1 MTQSGRHVE
10 GWPHV
15 GAARRWTSR
24 FVGSTARGG
33 KLPQIG
39 SAETALLAGG
49 ATAAVV
55 LAYVLA
61 RRSPFIA
68 FAIVLVPLAGW
79 LLTRPLGGLA
89 LGLAMILIIPSWES
103 LGTAQA
109 GVARV
114 ASAAAVV
121 SLLVSRRFRP
131 RPTDYAV
138 ALFVA
143 ATILGWLFHPH
154 ADAGRVLTIELT
166 PVGFYLG
173 ARAINRHHLP
183 QVMLVVLFAGSIG
196 ALTVLYEYWRGAAIF
211 IDPTQ
216 YRWNSSTGVFRPGG
230 IFGSPPGASTVLC
243 LVILLGFGCLPKL
256 RGSLRALAIIS
267 LTVCGVALFVT
278 FTRAPLIAL
287 AVGVIVFLWLL
298 RSPILRP
305 ARLVWFTLLTVVV
318 LLFALPGL
326 ERISTFQKGIARP
339 GTLQARE
346 SYWQVALP
354 IATADTKNFV
364 FGIGTGSLE
373 APPVATRV
381 SFPTVVAIRPQ
392 VYQNSLHSQ
401 YVTTLVEEGV
411 VGLGLVALLFLSA
424 LVPAARVARRA
435 RDPACGALAAGIVAA
450 AIVMTVDT
458 VFSHSPSFAMIML
471 VAGLAATC
479 REPADP
485 PDADRVSFLP
495 Q

>member
-1 MTQSGRHVE
+1 MTQSARQVE

-15 GAARRWTSR
+15 GAARSRTSR
-24 FVGSTARGG
+24 LVGSTTRRG
-33 KLPQIG
+33 KLRRVG
-39 SAETALLAGG
+39 SAESALLAGG
-49 ATAAVV
+49 ATVALL

-61 RRSPFIA
+61 RRSPAIA
-68 FAIVLVPLAGW
+68 FGIVLLPLAGW

-89 LGLAMILIIPSWES
+89 LGLAMILIIPSWEG

-114 ASAAAVV
+114 ASVAAVT
-121 SLLVSRRFRP
+121 SLLLSRRFRP

-138 ALFVA
+138 ALFVG
-143 ATILGWLFHPH
+143 ATIVGWLLHRHQP
-154 ADAGRVLTIELT
+154 DAGRVLTIELT

-173 ARAINRHHLP
+173 ARAVKRSQLP

-243 LVILLGFGCLPKL
+243 FVILCGLGCLPRL
-256 RGSLRALAIIS
+256 RGSLRALAIVS
-267 LTVCGVALFVT
+267 LTVCGLALVVT

-287 AVGVIVFLWLL
+287 AVAVVVFLWLL
-298 RSPILRP
+298 RSPLLRP
-305 ARLVWFTLLTVVV
+305 ARLVWFTLATAVV

-326 ERISTFQKGIARP
+326 ERISTFEQGIART

-346 SYWQVALP
+346 GYWQVALP
-354 IATADTKNFV
+354 IATANTQNFV

-373 APPVATRV
+373 APPGAMRA
-381 SFPTVVAIRPQ
+381 SFPSVVAIRPQ

-411 VGLGLVALLFLSA
+411 VGLGLVAFLFLSA
-424 LVPAARVARRA
+424 LVPAARVARSA
-435 RDPACGALAAGIVAA
+435 RDPACAALAAGIVAA

-458 VFSHSPSFAMIML
+458 VFFHSPSFAMIML
-471 VAGLAATC
+471 LAGLAASC
-479 REPADP
+479 QEPTGS
-485 PDADRVSFLP
+485 PDIDGVNLRP
-495 Q
+495 